1 MPAGTLMMRGTG
13 RRRLVVTL
21 TAAAVLVAGC
31 TASVD
36 PDELPG
42 LYRNEKTGG
51 EILLG
56 SDGTFSATDVSTD
69 GSSDPADFHGS
80 WEFLDNQEAG
90 DFVYLTVKDD
100 GLGMT
105 GGVQLY
111 TKSQDTV
118 YFHDDP
124 DGPPSLVL
132 KRVAAP

>member
-1 MPAGTLMMRGTG
+1 MAA
-13 RRRLVVTL
+13 L
-21 TAAAVLVAGC
+21 TASAVFVAGC

-69 GSSDPADFHGS
+69 GSSDPADFQGS
-80 WEFLDNQEAG
+80 WEFLDSQESS
-90 DFVYLTVKDD
+90 DFVYLKVKDG
-100 GLGMT
+100 GLGVT
-105 GGVQLY
+105 AGIQLY
-111 TKSQDTV
+111 TRSQDTV
-118 YFHDDP
+118 YFRDDP

-132 KRVAAP
+132 KRVTAP

>member
-1 MPAGTLMMRGTG
+1 MRRGTG
-13 RRRLVVTL
+13 RRRLVITL

-56 SDGTFSATDVSTD
+56 SDGKFSATDLSIE

-80 WEFLDNQEAG
+80 WEFLDNREAS

-105 GGVQLY
+105 AGIQLY
-111 TKSQDTV
+111 TESQDTV
-118 YFHDDP
+118 YFHYDP

-132 KRVAAP
+132 TRVAAP